1 MMFFC
6 NIACSAIA
14 PKPKPDMKY
23 LNWLLTS
30 LAVIAF
36 SGVLFA
42 QSIKIKVMDNRDG
55 KVLPGVL
62 AEPLCANSSATTNNA
77 GEASLSLAQNN
88 CCDVKISKAGYAD
101 HLVSVCPGG
110 GATEIYLNR
119 QLAIRGTLKDNSG
132 KPLNRARIILTN
144 SCGDG
149 KRVAYTDAIGQF
161 TLNPLAIE
169 NCCYKLEVKHYDYPK
184 NVSTFCTNK
193 QVSTEDIRL
202 NIPISSEPVQQE
214 VAVSYTPRTVTPTVT
229 TPTIYTPPA
238 TVYTPPTHQHTNTPT
253 HQHPNTPTHQHPNTP
268 THQHTNTPTHQHPN
282 TPTHQHPNTPTHQHT
297 NTIITESAYINPI
310 DVSTMTTPFTFNFT
324 YFDYNKADIRPDAYA
339 SLDNIIA
346 IMKGNADVVVEV
358 SGHSDAQGTDAYNKS
373 LSKRRASAVV
383 DYLVTKG
390 IDRNRLIPVGY
401 GEEQLINHCANNV
414 ACSDAE
420 HQQNRRSQYQVKGS
434 VYDAQYSRNI
444 ESSNYEL
451 TPSTTP
457 TTIPTS
463 IPAPTPKPAPSAPA
477 STEPIKVPCPDCPIK
492 ELDSEE
498 YFDDNFYDQ
507 KEYEDGEN

>member
-1 MMFFC
+1 MRFFC
-6 NIACSAIA
+6 NIAYCAIT
-14 PKPKPDMKY
+14 PKRKPDMKY
-23 LNWLLTS
+23 LNWLLIP
-30 LAVIAF
+30 LVVIAF

-42 QSIKIKVMDNRDG
+42 QSVKVKVMDNRDG

-62 AEPLCANSSATTNNA
+62 AEPLCANSSASTNST

-101 HLVSVCPGG
+101 HIVSVCADG

-119 QLAIRGTLKDNSG
+119 QLAIRGILKDNSG
-132 KPLNRARIILTN
+132 KPLNRARVILTN

-149 KRVAYTDAIGQF
+149 KRVAYTDAVGQF

-169 NCCYKLEVKHYDYPK
+169 NCCYELEVRHYDYPK
-184 NVSTFCTNK
+184 NVSTFCTNN
-193 QVSTEDIRL
+193 QVSTENIRL
-202 NIPISSEPVQQE
+202 NIPISSEPAQQE
-214 VAVSYTPRTVTPTVT
+214 VAVNYTPRTVTSTIT

-238 TVYTPPTHQHTNTPT
+238 TVYTPPTHQHINTRHTSTPSTTYTNTV
-253 HQHPNTPTHQHPNTP
+253 
-268 THQHTNTPTHQHPN
+268 
-282 TPTHQHPNTPTHQHT
+282 
-297 NTIITESAYINPI
+297 ITESAYINPI
-310 DVSTMTTPFTFNFT
+310 DVSTITTAFTFNFT
-324 YFDYNKADIRPDAYA
+324 YFDHNKADIRPDAYA

-358 SGHSDAQGTDAYNKS
+358 SGHSDAQGADAYNKS

-383 DYLVTKG
+383 DYLVSKG

-434 VYDAQYSRNI
+434 VYDAKYSGNI
-444 ESSNYEL
+444 ESSGYEV

-463 IPAPTPKPAPSAPA
+463 TPTPKPTPAPKPAPTAPVPA
-477 STEPIKVPCPDCPIK
+477 STQPIKVPCPDCPLE

-507 KEYEDGEN
+507 KEYKDGGN